1 MMEDDMTTGVQSLV
15 SGIVDAKSVP
25 ALSKVGPNTR
35 VLTATAPVG
44 VLGDVVTFP
53 PSPEFTATVTGTWI
67 MGSARVSAG
76 GLPVITQ
83 TAQSTTVMVNGLP
96 GGPMIVLVPDT
107 RVRAS

>member
-1 MMEDDMTTGVQSLV
+1 MTTGVQSLAN
-15 SGIVDAKSVP
+15 GIVDAKSVP
-25 ALSKVGPNTR
+25 ALSKVGPNNR

-44 VLGDVVTFP
+44 VVGDVVTFP
-53 PSPEFTATVTGTWI
+53 PAPDPTATVTGTWI

-76 GLPVITQ
+76 GLSVITQ

>member
-1 MMEDDMTTGVQSLV
+1 MTTGVQSLAN
-15 SGIVDAKSVP
+15 GIVDAKSVP
-25 ALSKVGPNTR
+25 ALSKVGPNNR
-35 VLTATAPVG
+35 VLTAVAPVG
-44 VLGDVVTFP
+44 VVGDVVTFP
-53 PSPEFTATVTGTWI
+53 PPPAPDPTATVTGTWI

-83 TAQSTTVMVNGLP
+83 TAQSTTAMVNGFP

>member
-1 MMEDDMTTGVQSLV
+1 MATGIQSLAV
-15 SGIVDAKSVP
+15 SIVDAKSVP
-25 ALSKVGPNTR
+25 AVSKVGPNSR
-35 VLTATAPVG
+35 VLTATAAVG
-44 VLGDVVTFP
+44 VVGDVVTFP
-53 PSPEFTATVTGTWI
+53 PPPAPDPSATVTGTWI
-67 MGSARVSAG
+67 MGSARVRAS